1 MKTVPFNGKE
11 WPLRYSLR
19 AAINIGERYGSVKKA
34 LFDEE
39 ADQGEQLRRRIAVLL
54 EMLKAG
60 KTWAERED
68 GMSLP
73 ELPSEDELLDGLTFK
88 TAAELTTVMV
98 AVINEDDAADF
109 TAEGDG
115 KNAEA
120 R

>member
-19 AAINIGERYGSVKKA
+19 AAIHIGESYGSVKKA

-39 ADQGEQLRRRIAVLL
+39 ADQGERLRRRVAVLL

-73 ELPSEDELLDGLTFK
+73 ELPSEDELLDGLTFRK
-88 TAAELTTVMV
+88 AAELTEVLLE
-98 AVINEDDAADF
+98 VINEDDQSDF
-109 TAEGDG
+109 AAEGNE